1 MYPVRKKPPSK
12 QNFKENVPTYFRYTR
27 GEFKMIQMDANT
39 RKLGKKT
46 ETWDIVYIIVRR
58 FYITLL
64 RVRFFYLFIFL

>member
-1 MYPVRKKPPSK
+1 
-12 QNFKENVPTYFRYTR
+12 
-27 GEFKMIQMDANT
+27 MIQMDANT

-64 RVRFFYLFIFL
+64 RDSLIFYLFIYLFCERLITLIF